1 MTNKCIKCG
10 CDNPYVSQPP
20 SPTPPVCPNPQ
31 PCAEFFDARC
41 VVYTGSLLA
50 CNEVTI
56 VATND
61 TIAEALE
68 QVIEYFCENGGP
80 STIVAA
86 GANTTVTETT
96 VGNTTTYTVASK
108 EAIVQAGANVTV
120 TSATVGYDTTYTVNA
135 KESIVAAGTGVS
147 VSAVTVGND
156 TTYTVNAGCPM
167 NVEIV
172 RAGVDPDYFQAQVTG
187 GTAPYTYVWSLA
199 DTFNGDSTAPN
210 NSLYLL
216 APTPGFPDLMWI
228 TINSSITSLFD
239 ACSTANTGRVGLLK
253 VVVTDANGCKTKD
266 FHFISSIVCG

>member
-10 CDNPYVSQPP
+10 CDNPYLSQPP

-61 TIAEALE
+61 TVAEALE
-68 QVIEYFCENGGP
+68 QIVEYFCENGGP

-96 VGNTTTYTVASK
+96 VGNTTTYTIASK

-120 TSATVGYDTTYTVNA
+120 TSATVG
-135 KESIVAAGTGVS
+135 
-147 VSAVTVGND
+147 ND
-156 TTYTVNAGCPM
+156 TTYTVNAACPM
-167 NVEIV
+167 DVEIV

-199 DTFNGDSTAPN
+199 DTFNYNSTAPN

-228 TINSSITSLFD
+228 TFNSSITSLFD
-239 ACSTANTGRVGLLK
+239 ACSTANAGRVGLLK

-266 FHFISSIVCG
+266 FHFVSSIICG

>member
-20 SPTPPVCPNPQ
+20 SPTPAVCPNPQ
-31 PCAEFFDARC
+31 PCAEFFDAQC
-41 VVYTGSLLA
+41 VVYTLPNITCG
-50 CNEVTI
+50 ETTV
-56 VATND
+56 VFQDD

-96 VGNTTTYTVASK
+96 VGNTTTYTV
-108 EAIVQAGANVTV
+108 
-120 TSATVGYDTTYTVNA
+120 NA

-156 TTYTVNAGCPM
+156 TTYTVNAACPM

-172 RAGVDPDYFQAQVTG
+172 RTGVDPDYFQAQVTG

-199 DTFNGDSTAPN
+199 DTFNSDSTAPN

-228 TINSSITSLFD
+228 TINYSIASVFD

-266 FHFISSIVCG
+266 FHFVSSIICG